1 MIREDPR
8 HPDVLYAGTEFGI
21 FVTIDGGEQW
31 VQLKG
36 NLPTVG
42 TRSLAIQEKEMDLVA
57 ATYGR
62 SIWVTDI
69 SPFAEMAGP
78 SEMAAGPNAG
88 SDALAK
94 PLHLFAPEPAT
105 LFKTRVTYG
114 NTIEELNGDMFFRAA
129 NPPDGAIITYYL
141 RDGIAGDVSIEI
153 GDIAG
158 NSLRRLRGPGEA
170 GLHQIIWDLKSNET
184 AAEQQRRGITPSEA
198 DYAAKVAPG
207 RYSVA
212 VTAGDL
218 SEEGFVNVRV
228 APPSASLR

>member
-1 MIREDPR
+1 
-8 HPDVLYAGTEFGI
+8 
-21 FVTIDGGEQW
+21 

-36 NLPTVG
+36 NMPTVG

-78 SEMAAGPNAG
+78 SDIAAGHNAG
-88 SDALAK
+88 SNALAK
-94 PLHLFAPEPAT
+94 PLHLFASEPAT

-141 RDGIAGDVSIEI
+141 RDGIAGDVSIEV

-158 NSLRRLRGPGEA
+158 NPLRRLRGPGEA
-170 GLHQIIWDLKSNET
+170 GLHQVIWDLKSNET
-184 AAEQQRRGITPSEA
+184 TVDQPRRGTTPSEA

-207 RYSVA
+207 RYSVTVA
-212 VTAGDL
+212 AGDL
-218 SEEGFVNVRV
+218 FDEGFINVRV
-228 APPSASLR
+228 APPSEGVR